1 MGRQKLTVTM
11 LALVCLSLSLGFA
24 AGQTCNGLGAMCW
37 STATGVTAGGCCAG
51 TQCSPWLPSGGTW
64 DGSSPWYCLSLPTL
78 ADGATCDYTNFVG
91 LCASGSCTNGVCGGS
106 TTTAATTTAGATTT
120 TAAATTTTTAA
131 CTAQGRDI
139 CNDSTYPDLYPLE
152 CCSPY
157 TCTEIT
163 GGVSQC
169 TGTNLQAG
177 DTCWSSTSQ
186 PLSAGTCGS
195 GLYCDPTSSTCVA
208 DNPSCAETGV
218 LGGYNRCYSGVLQS
232 TTVPC
237 CDSFPNALCMTS
249 DDPADNQ
256 DGFCMPTNKALGE
269 PCGKTSNTSY
279 AGICGFDISIMTCQ
293 NGVCA
298 AATTTTTVTTTTVTT
313 TTATTTTA
321 TTVACIA
328 TGSSRFDTTTFEV
341 LGECCSGKL
350 CPYPPP
356 AGTGDGN
363 CPA

>member
-106 TTTAATTTAGATTT
+106 TTTAATTTA
-120 TAAATTTTTAA
+120 A

-139 CNDSTYPDLYPLE
+139 CNDSTYPDLFPLE

-279 AGICGFDISIMTCQ
+279 AGICGFDTSIMTCQ

>member
-24 AGQTCNGLGAMCW
+24 AG
-37 STATGVTAGGCCAG
+37 VTAGGCCAG

-64 DGSSPWYCLSLPTL
+64 DGPSPWYCLSLPTL

-91 LCASGSCTNGVCGGS
+91 LCASGSCTNVVCGGS
-106 TTTAATTTAGATTT
+106 
-120 TAAATTTTTAA
+120 TTTTTAA

-186 PLSAGTCGS
+186 PLSAGSCGS

-279 AGICGFDISIMTCQ
+279 AGICGFDTSIMTCQ

-328 TGSSRFDTTTFEV
+328 TGSSCFDTTTFEV

>member
-11 LALVCLSLSLGFA
+11 LALVCLSLSLG
-24 AGQTCNGLGAMCW
+24 
-37 STATGVTAGGCCAG
+37 SATGVTAGGCCAG

-106 TTTAATTTAGATTT
+106 TTAGATTTAAATTAGATTT
-120 TAAATTTTTAA
+120 TAAATTTTAA

-157 TCTEIT
+157 TCTEIE

-177 DTCWSSTSQ
+177 DTCWSSTTQ

-195 GLYCDPTSSTCVA
+195 GLYCDPTTSTCVA

-218 LGGYNRCYSGVLQS
+218 LGGYNRCYSGVLHTS
-232 TTVPC
+232 TVPC
-237 CDSFPNALCMTS
+237 CDSYPAALCQIS
-249 DDPADNQ
+249 DDPADNG
-256 DGFCMPTNKALGE
+256 DGFCMPANLATGAV
-269 PCGKTSNTSY
+269 CGKTSATSY
-279 AGICGFDISIMTCQ
+279 AGSCDFTGTDACV
-293 NGVCA
+293 NGVCG
-298 AATTTTTVTTTTVTT
+298 AATTTTTVTTTTVT
-313 TTATTTTA
+313 AA
-321 TTVACIA
+321 ACIA
-328 TGSSRFDTTTFEV
+328 SSAACFDPATGPT
-341 LGECCSGKL
+341 GNCCSGF
-350 CPYPPP
+350 CDYV
-356 AGTGDGN
+356 
-363 CPA
+363 

>member
-106 TTTAATTTAGATTT
+106 TTAGATTTAAATTAGATTT

-157 TCTEIT
+157 TCTEIE

-177 DTCWSSTSQ
+177 DTCWSSTTQ

-195 GLYCDPTSSTCVA
+195 GLYCDPTTSTCVA

-218 LGGYNRCYSGVLQS
+218 LGGYNRCYSGVLHTS
-232 TTVPC
+232 TVPC
-237 CDSFPNALCMTS
+237 CDSYPAALCQIS
-249 DDPADNQ
+249 DDPADNG
-256 DGFCMPTNKALGE
+256 DGFCMPANLATGAV
-269 PCGKTSNTSY
+269 CGKTSATSY
-279 AGICGFDISIMTCQ
+279 AGSCDFTGTDACV
-293 NGVCA
+293 NGVCG

-313 TTATTTTA
+313 TTVTTTTVTA
-321 TTVACIA
+321 AACIA
-328 TGSSRFDTTTFEV
+328 SSAACFDPATGPT
-341 LGECCSGKL
+341 GNCCSGFCDYVTYK
-350 CPYPPP
+350 CP
-356 AGTGDGN
+356 
-363 CPA
+363 

>member
-11 LALVCLSLSLGFA
+11 LALVCLSLSLGSA
-24 AGQTCNGLGAMCW
+24 A
-37 STATGVTAGGCCAG
+37 GVTAGGCCAG

-106 TTTAATTTAGATTT
+106 TTAGATTTAAATTAGATTT

-186 PLSAGTCGS
+186 PLSA
-195 GLYCDPTSSTCVA
+195 
-208 DNPSCAETGV
+208 
-218 LGGYNRCYSGVLQS
+218 
-232 TTVPC
+232 
-237 CDSFPNALCMTS
+237 
-249 DDPADNQ
+249 
-256 DGFCMPTNKALGE
+256 
-269 PCGKTSNTSY
+269 
-279 AGICGFDISIMTCQ
+279 
-293 NGVCA
+293 
-298 AATTTTTVTTTTVTT
+298 
-313 TTATTTTA
+313 
-321 TTVACIA
+321 
-328 TGSSRFDTTTFEV
+328 
-341 LGECCSGKL
+341 
-350 CPYPPP
+350 
-356 AGTGDGN
+356 
-363 CPA
+363 

>member
-106 TTTAATTTAGATTT
+106 TTTAATTTA
-120 TAAATTTTTAA
+120 A

-139 CNDSTYPDLYPLE
+139 CNDSTYPDLFPLE

-279 AGICGFDISIMTCQ
+279 AGICGFDTSITTCQ

-328 TGSSRFDTTTFEV
+328 TGSSCFDTTTFEV

>member
-64 DGSSPWYCLSLPTL
+64 DGSSPWYCLSLPNL

-106 TTTAATTTAGATTT
+106 TTTAATTTA
-120 TAAATTTTTAA
+120 TTAA

-157 TCTEIT
+157 TCTEIQ

-195 GLYCDPTSSTCVA
+195 GLYCDPTTSTCVA

-218 LGGYNRCYSGVLQS
+218 LGGYNRCYSGVLHTS
-232 TTVPC
+232 TVPC
-237 CDSFPNALCMTS
+237 CDSYPAALCQIS
-249 DDPADNQ
+249 DDPADNG
-256 DGFCMPTNKALGE
+256 DGFCMPANLATGAV
-269 PCGKTSNTSY
+269 CGKTSATSY
-279 AGICGFDISIMTCQ
+279 AGSCAFTGTDACV
-293 NGVCA
+293 NGVCG

-313 TTATTTTA
+313 TTVTA
-321 TTVACIA
+321 AACVASSAVCFDPA
-328 TGSSRFDTTTFEV
+328 TGPT
-341 LGECCSGKL
+341 GNCCSGI
-350 CPYPPP
+350 
-356 AGTGDGN
+356 
-363 CPA
+363 